1 MKESY
6 NELSQL
12 FDTVL
17 KSSTGSSAGGKNFR
31 EMGGDSVKAMH
42 LVAEARKMGYDISME
57 DILSN
62 SSIENLIEKGKKKN
76 LELWAPFNE
85 GTHKLGFDAKDG
97 KNTLSFEIYDFE
109 EETYEKT
116 LESLFESN
124 SILRAVRN
132 GSEVE
137 L

>member
-17 KSSTGSSAGGKNFR
+17 KSSTGSSAGGKNFL

-62 SSIENLIEKGKKKN
+62 SSIENLIEKGKKRGGYS
-76 LELWAPFNE
+76 LVVQW
-85 GTHKLGFDAKDG
+85 LGFHTSTAEHLG
-97 KNTLSFEIYDFE
+97 SIPGWETEI
-109 EETYEKT
+109 
-116 LESLFESN
+116 L
-124 SILRAVRN
+124 
-132 GSEVE
+132 
-137 L
+137 